1 MSFTENQ
8 YKEKWLEINAYIDEA
23 LRKQPKNKKLKEI
36 SLFMLDTILYFN
48 DLEMDLYESQFR
60 LKNKE
65 TILEQFK
72 KVEDDII
79 RKIKQNPRGI

>member
-8 YKEKWLEINAYIDEA
+8 YKEKWLEINSYIDEA
-23 LRKQPKNKKLKEI
+23 LKKQPKNKKLKEI

-79 RKIKQNPRGI
+79 RKIKQNPRGV

>member
-1 MSFTENQ
+1 
-8 YKEKWLEINAYIDEA
+8 
-23 LRKQPKNKKLKEI
+23 
-36 SLFMLDTILYFN
+36 MLDTILYFN

-72 KVEDDII
+72 K
-79 RKIKQNPRGI
+79 